1 MDKHSNKQ
9 IIELRTPDDGK
20 IVNRLKQYQKLGL
33 KIAYYRK
40 RKGLTQM
47 ELAECINISRT
58 YISNIEAPKTCVN
71 PTLDVILNIA
81 DALDIPVSK
90 LFDETL

>member
-1 MDKHSNKQ
+1 MNKQ
-9 IIELRTPDDGK
+9 NIELRAENE
-20 IVNRLKQYQKLGL
+20 IASINRLNQYQKLGL

-40 RKGLTQM
+40 QKGLTQM